1 MNWPQAGLAEERGS
15 RPGPGGPGLLSC
27 GVLRC
32 LPVHQHA
39 ASLHS
44 SPQEGARSLLS
55 SPAVSSF
62 FSFCVF
68 SLFRLPV
75 FEAGME
81 RKSPLN
87 VRQANPGD
95 VSNEPEHVFN
105 WVFFPS
111 FHFRI
116 NKKII
121 RKKAY

>member
-1 MNWPQAGLAEERGS
+1 MA
-15 RPGPGGPGLLSC
+15 GGPGLLSC

-32 LPVHQHA
+32 LPAHHA

-44 SPQEGARSLLS
+44 SPQEGAWSLLS
-55 SPAVSSF
+55 SPTVSPF
-62 FSFCVF
+62 FSFCVL
-68 SLFRLPV
+68 SVFRLPV

-105 WVFFPS
+105 WVFFP
-111 FHFRI
+111 FLPL
-116 NKKII
+116 
-121 RKKAY
+121 